1 MNPVEGSLLN
11 LEVMC
16 FSSMNQASLQFRFS
30 TEKGGEYLP
39 TVCHRRNQWIVG
51 GGGGGG
57 GGEGLTSPYLTLQ
70 VLTRSF

>member
-1 MNPVEGSLLN
+1 M
-11 LEVMC
+11 

-57 GGEGLTSPYLTLQ
+57 RGRRRGSNFPIFNFTGFDPFILKLLN
-70 VLTRSF
+70 FNIFI